1 VSACATPQTR
11 EPGKA
16 RASIEDW
23 VDDITA
29 RTQGTQSFRK
39 GSAHEI
45 LRDPLRRGA
54 FAVSARATPQTREP
68 GKARA
73 SIEDLADDITAR
85 TLGRKVFAKGQHM
98 EYFAVPGA
106 VAPSR

>member
-1 VSACATPQTR
+1 L
-11 EPGKA
+11 
-16 RASIEDW
+16 

-29 RTQGTQSFRK
+29 RTLGRK
-39 GSAHEI
+39 VFAKVLTHGI
-45 LRDPLRRGA
+45 LRGPWRRGA

-73 SIEDLADDITAR
+73 SIEDLVDDITAR

-98 EYFAVPGA
+98 KYFAVLCA